1 MSKQGVVV
9 GLTGGIASGKSTVSK
24 HLTSLGVCVIDAD
37 VIARYIVE
45 PGQPALAEIVE
56 AFGQDMLQQDGQLN
70 RARLGEVVFEDREAR
85 GQLNAITHPRIAMEM
100 MMRAQHGF
108 AQGHSWV
115 VYDAALLVE
124 NNAHTMFDALIVV
137 AASPNIQ
144 FERLCA
150 RDDIDEAHAQQ
161 RIDSQYPVAQKIA
174 VADYVIDND
183 GTLAQTLTQT
193 DELYQIITNRV
204 ADRGSAKPD
213 SRVWL
218 GPSDGRLSGAQ
229 QGATS

>member
-1 MSKQGVVV
+1 MSEQGVVV

-24 HLTSLGVCVIDAD
+24 HLASRGVCVIDAD
-37 VIARYIVE
+37 VIARFVVE

-56 AFGQDMLQQDGQLN
+56 AFGQEMLRQDGQLD
-70 RARLGEVVFEDREAR
+70 RARLGEVVFENREAR

-100 MMRAQHGF
+100 MMRAQRGF
-108 AQGHSWV
+108 AQGHKWV

-137 AASPNIQ
+137 AASPHIQ

-150 RDDIDEAHAQQ
+150 RDDIDAEHAQQ
-161 RIDSQYPVAQKIA
+161 RIDSQYPVAKKIA

-183 GTLAQTLTQT
+183 GTLAQTLAQA
-193 DELYQIITNRV
+193 DELYQIITARV
-204 ADRGSAKPD
+204 TDKGSAKPET
-213 SRVWL
+213 RVWL
-218 GPSDGRLSGAQ
+218 GPTDGRLSGHNLN
-229 QGATS
+229 QG